1 MESALEVIIGYG
13 GNYYLDR
20 PTKEHSMKTS
30 LKTLVT
36 TTVLMTY
43 MFSALGSVFAQP
55 DPSLDPISPSSIDP
69 ERELV
74 ITDLSV
80 IEHPIL
86 TDPTSDTP
94 YWTFKYLMEQMS
106 TNQDT
111 SQFVQTW
118 LEQWLVD
125 QPVGFGNSPART
137 SMQELVIDPWLEASG
152 GNELDLT
159 IAPFK
164 LLAIVNRMDM
174 I

>member
-74 ITDLSV
+74 ITDLSLSL
-80 IEHPIL
+80 IHI
-86 TDPTSDTP
+86 
-94 YWTFKYLMEQMS
+94 
-106 TNQDT
+106 
-111 SQFVQTW
+111 
-118 LEQWLVD
+118 
-125 QPVGFGNSPART
+125 
-137 SMQELVIDPWLEASG
+137 
-152 GNELDLT
+152 
-159 IAPFK
+159 
-164 LLAIVNRMDM
+164 
-174 I
+174 

>member
-20 PTKEHSMKTS
+20 PTKEHSMKT
-30 LKTLVT
+30 LVT

-55 DPSLDPISPSSIDP
+55 GPSLDPISPSSIDP

-106 TNQDT
+106 INQDT
-111 SQFVQTW
+111 LQFVQT
-118 LEQWLVD
+118 LSL
-125 QPVGFGNSPART
+125 
-137 SMQELVIDPWLEASG
+137 IH
-152 GNELDLT
+152 
-159 IAPFK
+159 I
-164 LLAIVNRMDM
+164 
-174 I
+174 